1 MQRSKRDEQ
10 LRVMALIAS
19 GMTCESKRRE
29 PVVKF
34 KICSFHVLGIGK
46 THILGQDVWSENG
59 NECKLWEGVE
69 EGAVWTRMSENY

>member
-34 KICSFHVLGIGK
+34 KICSFDVLGIGK
-46 THILGQDVWSENG
+46 THILG
-59 NECKLWEGVE
+59 
-69 EGAVWTRMSENY
+69 